1 MEQIM
6 SDFETFRS
14 KMSVPKFIKFLST
27 RIILELNL
35 ELIPSSWFNPI
46 WDNHDFHFERWTKT
60 ISFHRNITPYGQSD
74 LSKLIILGQI
84 HKYSWMFLN
93 FLECAAPYSWM
104 QVDITVMLLTTSNKL
119 FIITCSRT
127 SQHFLT
133 LKSSKISSKNINFK
147 QTTSK
152 HSVSLNWVGFKY
164 SVTGEQIVFGV
175 RISRGDLQTE
185 LQWRPHPYG
194 T

>member
-1 MEQIM
+1 MIIFNILRAHEIFPIFWHFEFEKKYFHKLALFGLGIFKIRFFWQSMEQIM

-84 HKYSWMFLN
+84 HKYSWIFSNVWPPLV
-93 FLECAAPYSWM
+93 ECRL
-104 QVDITVMLLTTSNKL
+104 I
-119 FIITCSRT
+119 
-127 SQHFLT
+127 
-133 LKSSKISSKNINFK
+133 
-147 QTTSK
+147 
-152 HSVSLNWVGFKY
+152 
-164 SVTGEQIVFGV
+164 
-175 RISRGDLQTE
+175 
-185 LQWRPHPYG
+185 
-194 T
+194 